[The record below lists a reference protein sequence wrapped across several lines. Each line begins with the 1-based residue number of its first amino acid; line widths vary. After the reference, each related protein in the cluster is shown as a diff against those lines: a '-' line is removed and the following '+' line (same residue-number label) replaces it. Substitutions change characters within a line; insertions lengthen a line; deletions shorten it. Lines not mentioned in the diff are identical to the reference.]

1 MYRIKSFVE
10 LHKQPVF
17 FFLSKSI
24 DSKQQLIWDVILRK
38 GLAPQTD
45 SILYQ

>member
-10 LHKQPVF
+10 LHKQPV
-17 FFLSKSI
+17 FLSKSI